1 MNRRDDGPNKKLRSY
16 SLPGPQLNKAKRER
30 KTADPSLARSE
41 KERRAASRLT
51 RKQRRGILV
60 ALKLEEANAQPA
72 WFHGKLTG
80 HPIRTLGVMM
90 NASRIL
96 AARAAS
102 YVKSKTPALAR

>member
-1 MNRRDDGPNKKLRSY
+1 MNRRDDGPNGKMRGY
-16 SLPGPQLNKAKRER
+16 SLPGPKLNKAKRER
-30 KTADPSLARSE
+30 HTPDPSLARAE
-41 KERRAASRLT
+41 KERRAAARLT

-60 ALKLEEANAQPA
+60 ALGLEEPNSHAA
-72 WFHGKLTG
+72 WFNGKLTG

-102 YVKSKTPALAR
+102 YVKAKTPALAR